1 MDQLAPAYGI
11 LIICGECGVL
21 VRGMG
26 FVCLGLGFGFV
37 GFCCPSSFGWVLG
50 ASIGL
55 ARFELDWR
63 CASWSRAASLV
74 RGGGLEAQGRPARV
88 RCCGLRLVC
97 VFVGLGLLGCL
108 SLCGFASDRKKK
120 F

>member
-1 MDQLAPAYGI
+1 M
-11 LIICGECGVL
+11 
-21 VRGMG
+21 RGLG

-37 GFCCPSSFGWVLG
+37 GFCCSSSFGWVLG

-74 RGGGLEAQGRPARV
+74 RGGGLEAQGRPACV
-88 RCCGLRLVC
+88 SLLWFALVC
-97 VFVGLGLLGCL
+97 VFVGFGLLFIWGCL
-108 SLCGFASDRKKK
+108 FLCGFAPDRKKK
-120 F
+120 TMQQAGMLG